1 MVLYERK
8 SQIPITN
15 DQKFMINYLTKEGLE
30 KLKKE
35 LEELKTTKRKEI
47 SEKLKHAISFGDLKE
62 NAAYHEA
69 KDSQAFLE
77 GKIMELQKLINSAVI
92 AKIGNKE
99 KVQIGDTVTIESSD
113 SEDKSRTFPP
123 SVKPNGKVRD
133 KYVIVS
139 PAEADPI
146 KGKISSESPLGK
158 AILNL
163 KAGEG
168 FEFDSPGG
176 KIKYKVLKIE

>member
-1 MVLYERK
+1 
-8 SQIPITN
+8 
-15 DQKFMINYLTKEGLE
+15 MINYLTKEGLE

-99 KVQIGDTVTIESSD
+99 KVQIGDTATIKSSD
-113 SEDKSRTFPP
+113 SEDKYT
-123 SVKPNGKVRD
+123 
-133 KYVIVS
+133 IVS
-139 PAEADPI
+139 PAESDPL

-158 AILNL
+158 TILNL
-163 KAGEG
+163 KAGDS
-168 FEFDSPGG
+168 FEFDCPGG